1 MRGHICG
8 DCGKERKMGE
18 VKVSVIVP
26 VYNTGAYLEQCLS
39 GILGQTLK
47 EIEIICVDDG
57 SSDNSVEQI
66 KKLESEDARLC
77 LLTQK
82 NRGGGAARNAGM
94 RHAKGKY
101 LVFLD
106 SDDYFHPE
114 MLEKMYL
121 RCEDAAAQICVCKA
135 KCYHEDLGF
144 ETPEPAS
151 MREELLPEGGVFNWK
166 DMPETIFDAFHNWPW
181 NKMFLRSF
189 IEEKGLKFQE
199 IRRTND
205 LFFTCAALT
214 EAERIVTV
222 REEFVYYRVGI
233 AGSCQTTNG
242 EAPLDFFRAFLAL
255 KEYLEGKGIF
265 EQVKRS
271 FVNHALDGCMAN
283 LNSQEEGRAH
293 EELYR
298 RFKEGLLKQLAIDG
312 QPEEYFHEY
321 NRRMYGFYKVL
332 QNGDYQDFLRY
343 RIGDLKA
350 ERDRCLISDHHEKV
364 KFATGMLGYRQQK
377 HDLLACREYR
387 LGAKLLYVPL
397 KIRDIIRKK

>member
-1 MRGHICG
+1 
-8 DCGKERKMGE
+8 MGE

-26 VYNTGAYLEQCLS
+26 VYNTEAYLEQCLS
-39 GILGQTLK
+39 GILGQTLE
-47 EIEIICVDDG
+47 EIEVICVDDG
-57 SSDNSVEQI
+57 SSDGSVEQI
-66 KKLESEDARLC
+66 KRMGREDGRLH

-94 RHAKGKY
+94 RQAKGKY

-106 SDDYFHPE
+106 SDDCFHPE

-121 RCEDAAAQICVCKA
+121 RCEETDAQICVCKA

-144 ETPEPAS
+144 ETPEPAA

-166 DMPETIFDAFHNWPW
+166 DMPEAIFDAFHNWPW

-189 IEEKGLKFQE
+189 VEEKGLKFQE

-205 LFFTCAALT
+205 LFFTCAALA
-214 EAERIVTV
+214 EAEKIATV
-222 REEFVYYRVGI
+222 REEFVYYRVGL

-242 EAPLDFFRAFLAL
+242 EAPLDFFEAFLAL
-255 KEYLEGKGIF
+255 KEYLEAKGIF

-283 LNSQEEGRAH
+283 LNSQEGGRAH
-293 EELYR
+293 EELYHK
-298 RFKEGLLKQLAIDG
+298 FKEGLLKQLAIEG

-321 NRRMYGFYKVL
+321 NRRMYAFYKVL

-343 RIGDLKA
+343 RIEDLKA
-350 ERDRCLISDHHEKV
+350 ERDRCLVSDYHEKMEL
-364 KFATGMLGYRQQK
+364 ARGLQGYRQQK

-397 KIRDIIRKK
+397 KIRDVIRKK

>member
-1 MRGHICG
+1 
-8 DCGKERKMGE
+8 MGE

-189 IEEKGLKFQE
+189 I
-199 IRRTND
+199 
-205 LFFTCAALT
+205 
-214 EAERIVTV
+214 
-222 REEFVYYRVGI
+222 
-233 AGSCQTTNG
+233 
-242 EAPLDFFRAFLAL
+242 
-255 KEYLEGKGIF
+255 
-265 EQVKRS
+265 
-271 FVNHALDGCMAN
+271 
-283 LNSQEEGRAH
+283 
-293 EELYR
+293 
-298 RFKEGLLKQLAIDG
+298 
-312 QPEEYFHEY
+312 
-321 NRRMYGFYKVL
+321 
-332 QNGDYQDFLRY
+332 
-343 RIGDLKA
+343 
-350 ERDRCLISDHHEKV
+350 
-364 KFATGMLGYRQQK
+364 
-377 HDLLACREYR
+377 
-387 LGAKLLYVPL
+387 
-397 KIRDIIRKK
+397 